1 MMDAISKFW
10 WGDDDNSN
18 KMHWFA
24 WWKLCLP
31 KNDGGM
37 GFRDFHSFNLA
48 MLAKQVWRLI
58 ADPNSLC
65 AKVLRAKYYPD
76 GDILKA
82 GPKSGSS
89 FTWQSIVASI
99 PTFKRGYIWRV
110 GNGDKINIW
119 SDPWV
124 PTSHD
129 RRVTSAR
136 GNAIVTK
143 VSDLIDP
150 YTGQWDE
157 PLLRDIFNAIDAEPI
172 LQIPLNTHGFED
184 FIAWGFSQ
192 NGVYTVRSA
201 YHLQWRHQFGPTT
214 GQAVHGSSSA
224 NPIWRSIWKLK
235 IPSKIKIFIW
245 RVLHGILPLKST
257 LVNRHIG
264 TSGEC
269 PICQLGLEDIQHLLF
284 LCPVA
289 SDIWQALGVSNLIQS
304 ALVTDRSGSAVFQAL
319 LSCNGQNY
327 QNFDMGM
334 RETIAV
340 ACWYLWWI

>member
-37 GFRDFHSFNLA
+37 GFRDFHSFNMA

-65 AKVLRAKYYPD
+65 AKVLCAKYYPD

-82 GPKSGSS
+82 GPKSASS

-99 PTFKRGYIWRV
+99 PTFKRGYLWRV

-124 PTSHD
+124 PMSHD
-129 RRVTSAR
+129 RRVTTTR

-150 YTGQWDE
+150 YSGQWDE
-157 PLLRDIFNAIDAEPI
+157 SLLCDIFNVVDVEQI
-172 LQIPLNTHGFED
+172 LQIPFNIHGFED

-192 NGVYTVRSA
+192 NGVYTVRSV
-201 YHLQWRHQFGPTT
+201 YHLQWRHQFGPSA
-214 GQAVHGSSSA
+214 GQVVLAGTSSS
-224 NPIWRSIWKLK
+224 NPIWRTIWKLK

-245 RVLHGILPLKST
+245 RALHGILPLKSI

-264 TSGEC
+264 MSGEC
-269 PICQLGLEDIQHLLF
+269 PICQLGPEDIQHLLF

-289 SDIWQALGVSNLIQS
+289 TDI
-304 ALVTDRSGSAVFQAL
+304 
-319 LSCNGQNY
+319 C
-327 QNFDMGM
+327 
-334 RETIAV
+334 
-340 ACWYLWWI
+340 